1 MLSYRVVFEAF
12 LTDIFEVYNTK
23 NGSVF
28 HAINSSSEYSKKIR
42 LEAAKDFPKK
52 NILDTAIRNDRQ
64 IREAVWDFYAIDKN
78 VPYPLLPNEIVYGV
92 LSFIV
97 HNYEYNTVLIS
108 DQAPPDYI
116 QFFEALTDY
125 QRKVLKKYSAVD
137 AAAGQL
143 LESSTL

>member
-28 HAINSSSEYSKKIR
+28 HAINSSSEYSNKIR

-143 LESSTL
+143 LESSTS